1 MDTHKGLHVLF
12 FLDITLGNIVQPL
25 ESKIAQ
31 NVLLNVLSKLL
42 LPSGL
47 LITAR
52 SLKKL
57 YKWKNSEDRSQS
69 ISLAAR
75 DEFAV

>member
-1 MDTHKGLHVLF
+1 M
-12 FLDITLGNIVQPL
+12 GNIVQLL

-52 SLKKL
+52 SLKETIQMEK
-57 YKWKNSEDRSQS
+57 Q
-69 ISLAAR
+69 
-75 DEFAV
+75 